1 MELRIKCGIASL
13 RPLPSSTTTQTS
25 SRAGCDSVTEKE
37 IALLN
42 GPEGINVTQERLGGY
57 QDALRSAVIP
67 LRESFIIHSDFRQK
81 GGYEAMARFLQLAK
95 LPKAVVVANNL
106 MTLGALQAIHERGI
120 RIPEELAVV
129 CFDDMPWAT
138 SLRPPLT
145 AVAQPVE
152 ELGRTGAQLL
162 LERLRDPKRLVRQV
176 VLPTRLMVR
185 ASCGA
190 RTPLAAEQP
199 GDSHSIKT
207 RGSPTQAS
215 PELKVEAT
223 SS

>member
-1 MELRIKCGIASL
+1 LE
-13 RPLPSSTTTQTS
+13 
-25 SRAGCDSVTEKE
+25 D
-37 IALLN
+37 
-42 GPEGINVTQERLGGY
+42 
-57 QDALRSAVIP
+57 
-67 LRESFIIHSDFRQK
+67 SFIIHSDFRQQ
-81 GGYEAMARFLQLAK
+81 GGYEAMLGLLGLAK

-106 MTLGALQAIHERGI
+106 MTLGALQAIHERGL
-120 RIPEELAVV
+120 RIPEEMALV

-152 ELGRTGAQLL
+152 ELGRTGAQVL
-162 LERLRDPKRLVRQV
+162 LERLKDPKRLVRQV

-190 RTPLAAEQP
+190 RPAPAAEQP
-199 GDSHSIKT
+199 ADPHSSRT
-207 RGSPTQAS
+207 RGSPKPS
-215 PELKVEAT
+215 GPESKVEAI

>member
-1 MELRIKCGIASL
+1 
-13 RPLPSSTTTQTS
+13 
-25 SRAGCDSVTEKE
+25 V
-37 IALLN
+37 
-42 GPEGINVTQERLGGY
+42 GGY
-57 QDALRSAVIP
+57 A
-67 LRESFIIHSDFRQK
+67 
-81 GGYEAMARFLQLAK
+81 AMARFLDLAK
-95 LPKAVVVANNL
+95 PPRAVVVANNL

-162 LERLRDPKRLVRQV
+162 LERLKDPARLVRRV

-190 RTPLAAEQP
+190 RTAVAAEQP
-199 GDSHSIKT
+199 GDPPSRKGG
-207 RGSPTQAS
+207 GSPKQTT
-215 PELKVEAT
+215 PELKV
-223 SS
+223 